1 MTELDHSQQSRRAGR
16 GSAAVRDRAKRFL
29 RALAFNGALLGLS
42 LALSFLL
49 AEAAIR
55 LVAPQ
60 QLVVMRPD
68 LWVPRDSLGYWN
80 RSGVRTSVNTGE
92 RPALIVTD
100 AEGYRVAASG
110 RVEGDQ
116 TVLLLGDSFMKAL
129 QVDYEQSLAGRMEA
143 ALPRVV
149 GRTVAVRN
157 AGVDGWDPNQY
168 LAFARSALARERIDV
183 VVVALYVG
191 NDVVSERVTTRP
203 PLAPVIRRGFHL
215 PASLSRGALVDAT
228 VRPLND
234 ALEQRSHFYVF
245 TKSRASALLMRLGLT
260 GADFPREIQRDF
272 AASPGWRV
280 TGDICADIA
289 ALAASHGAAAV
300 FVLIP
305 SSYQVHRE
313 QFVTFARGFGLDTT
327 QVDLD
332 QPNRLLGEA
341 LRARGLVVVDPLDS
355 LRAAARAGQQLF
367 GSVDRHLSPSGHAVI
382 ERTLRPAAA
391 AALVARG
398 GAAAPVRDAA
408 AEPAMLSGARP
419 PVGSS
424 AAPSGG

>member
-1 MTELDHSQQSRRAGR
+1 MTELDHSQQSRQAGGSGAGVRGRAR
-16 GSAAVRDRAKRFL
+16 RFV
-29 RALAFNGALLGLS
+29 RALVVNGALLGLS
-42 LALSFLL
+42 LGLSFVL

-60 QLVVMRPD
+60 QLVIMRPD

-80 RSGVRTSVNTGE
+80 RSGVRTTVNTGE

-100 AEGYRVAASG
+100 AEGYRVASSG
-110 RVEGDQ
+110 RVEGDR

-129 QVDYEQSLAGRMEA
+129 QVDYEQSLAGRMEE

-149 GRTVAVRN
+149 GGTVAVRN

-168 LAFARSALARERIDV
+168 LAFARSALARDRIDV

-191 NDVVSERVTTRP
+191 NDVVSERVAMRP

-215 PASLSRGALVDAT
+215 PGSLSRGALVDAT

-245 TKSRASALLMRLGLT
+245 AKSRASALLMRLGLT

-272 AASPGWRV
+272 AASPGWAV
-280 TGDICADIA
+280 TGDICAEIA
-289 ALAASHGAAAV
+289 ALAASHGAATV

-332 QPNRLLGEA
+332 QPNRLLGAA
-341 LRARGLVVVDPLDS
+341 LRARDLVVVDPLDS
-355 LRAAARAGQQLF
+355 LRAAARTGQQLF
-367 GSVDRHLSPSGHAVI
+367 GSVDRHLSPTGHAVI

-391 AALVARG
+391 AALVERG
-398 GAAAPVRDAA
+398 GAAAPRRGA
-408 AEPAMLSGARP
+408 PARSVTLSGA
-419 PVGSS
+419 GSRS
-424 AAPSGG
+424 GSPASPSGG